1 MWVNYYNE
9 SRLELDVELTT
20 HCNARCPQCSR
31 TNEFNVSER
40 KEWLPLNQVTI
51 DDFKKWFP
59 KIKIKHLLNHTS
71 GYGYQ
76 FLNPEIK
83 FLVDQK
89 ILQDIQD
96 DGEDFLDAPILF
108 EPGTRWNYGISTD
121 LLGYII
127 EKLTYKKLDEY
138 MKENLFNQ
146 LGMKNTTFSLDKN
159 KYNDQK

>member
-59 KIKIKHLLNHTS
+59 KIKIKHFHFS
-71 GYGYQ
+71 GKYGDPGMCKDLKLIVENIINNSKNI
-76 FLNPEIK
+76 FTK
-83 FLVDQK
+83 F
-89 ILQDIQD
+89 
-96 DGEDFLDAPILF
+96 
-108 EPGTRWNYGISTD
+108 R
-121 LLGYII
+121 
-127 EKLTYKKLDEY
+127 
-138 MKENLFNQ
+138 
-146 LGMKNTTFSLDKN
+146 
-159 KYNDQK
+159 

>member
-59 KIKIKHLLNHTS
+59 QIKIKHFHFS
-71 GYGYQ
+71 GKYG
-76 FLNPEIK
+76 
-83 FLVDQK
+83 
-89 ILQDIQD
+89 
-96 DGEDFLDAPILF
+96 
-108 EPGTRWNYGISTD
+108 EPGMCKD
-121 LLGYII
+121 LKPIVEVLFLYCII
-127 EKLTYKKLDEY
+127 
-138 MKENLFNQ
+138 NL
-146 LGMKNTTFSLDKN
+146 
-159 KYNDQK
+159 